1 MRFENSGLFQKK
13 QRLILFTNECLNI
26 CEWYTKIAKQ
36 SKRDKK
42 TVITRILQDLTRK
55 EKYKFRQSNYELR
68 LLASNYHFM
77 QKIQS
82 NLGYQSNSVLNMW
95 VSHNQFS
102 FSCIWI
108 ADAPILRWA
117 RYKTWLC
124 FYSLIDFANNNL
136 RLF

>member
-1 MRFENSGLFQKK
+1 MSVSIFVSDLQKMQNRVK
-13 QRLILFTNECLNI
+13 EI
-26 CEWYTKIAKQ
+26 
-36 SKRDKK
+36 KK

-82 NLGYQSNSVLNMW
+82 NLGYQSNAVLDMW

-102 FSCIWI
+102 FSCI
-108 ADAPILRWA
+108 
-117 RYKTWLC
+117 
-124 FYSLIDFANNNL
+124 
-136 RLF
+136 